1 LTLLHQLVQFPRC
14 RGAEDTSPGSLGM
27 IEDGAEA
34 PRTFVKTKEP
44 GAVEI
49 AHNTLFTTVR
59 AAPESPPA
67 GQALSRP
74 PD

>member
-1 LTLLHQLVQFPRC
+1 
-14 RGAEDTSPGSLGM
+14 M